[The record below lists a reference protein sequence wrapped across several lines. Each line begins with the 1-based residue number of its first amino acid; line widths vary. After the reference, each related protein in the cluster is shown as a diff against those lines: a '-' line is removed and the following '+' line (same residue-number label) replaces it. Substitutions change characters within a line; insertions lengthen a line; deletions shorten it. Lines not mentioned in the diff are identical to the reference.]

1 MPTKVLIA
9 DDHSMFADGIASIL
23 MEQKD
28 LEVVGTCQDGLSV
41 IPFLEK
47 NEVDIILL
55 DVNLPGKDGIQVCK
69 EVVKKHPTVKV
80 LAISMF
86 NQESYV
92 SEILKNGA
100 KGYILKNTGREELLL
115 AISSIQNEQTF
126 FSKDVTET
134 IMRGLMNERKAASGK
149 HRMIPK
155 ITRREKEVLKLIMQE
170 HTTQEIANLL
180 FISLKTVESH
190 RSSLLAK
197 LNVRNTAGL
206 VRIAIE
212 NKLVES

>member
-1 MPTKVLIA
+1 MSTKILIA

-23 MEQKD
+23 MDQAD
-28 LEVVGTCQDGLSV
+28 LEVVGKCNDGISV
-41 IPFLEK
+41 MPFLDK
-47 NEVDIILL
+47 NKVDIILL
-55 DVNLPGKDGIQVCK
+55 DVNLPGKDGIEVCK
-69 EVVKKHPTVKV
+69 EIVKSHPSVKV

-100 KGYILKNTGREELLL
+100 KGYILKNTGREELLR
-115 AISSIQNEQTF
+115 AIDSIKRDETF
-126 FSKDVTET
+126 FSKEVTET
-134 IMRGLMNERKAASGK
+134 IMRGLMKERKASSGNQK
-149 HRMIPK
+149 MIPK
-155 ITRREKEVLKLIMQE
+155 ITRREKEVLKLIIQE

-206 VRIAIE
+206 VRMAIE
-212 NKLVES
+212 NKLVSS

>member
-1 MPTKVLIA
+1 MSTKILIA

-23 MEQKD
+23 TDQAD
-28 LEVVGTCQDGLSV
+28 LDVVGKCYDGISIL
-41 IPFLEK
+41 PFLEK

-55 DVNLPGKDGIQVCK
+55 DVNLPGKDGIEVCK
-69 EVVKKHPTVKV
+69 EVVKNHPTVKV

-100 KGYILKNTGREELLL
+100 KGYILKNTGREELLK
-115 AISSIQNEQTF
+115 AIESIKRDETF

-134 IMRGLMNERKAASGK
+134 IMRGLMKERKASSGNQK
-149 HRMIPK
+149 ILPK
-155 ITRREKEVLKLIMQE
+155 ITRREKEVLKLIIQE

-206 VRIAIE
+206 VRMAIE